1 MKEKDLQQF
10 IEKTRYRRVDMIKG
24 NLTYYFIVNP
34 LIIFLVYALSPIL
47 FHKEKYI
54 NMKDAL
60 GILLVYYVLISGY
73 YLMGVV
79 SERMK
84 KNSKDK

>member
-1 MKEKDLQQF
+1 MG
-10 IEKTRYRRVDMIKG
+10 VDMMKG

-47 FHKEKYI
+47 FHKEEYTS
-54 NMKDAL
+54 MKDTF
-60 GILLVYYVLISGY
+60 GILLFYYVLISGY
-73 YLMGVV
+73 YFMDVV

-84 KNSKDK
+84 KNGKDKQ

>member
-1 MKEKDLQQF
+1 M
-10 IEKTRYRRVDMIKG
+10 MKG
-24 NLTYYFIVNP
+24 NLTSYFIVNP

-47 FHKEKYI
+47 FRKEKYI
-54 NMKDAL
+54 NIKDAL

-73 YLMGVV
+73 YLMDVI
-79 SERMK
+79 SKRMK